1 MSVGLSFYLSNFA
14 DYNAAYGAF
23 GTLMG
28 LLIWIWL
35 SVGILIVGAEL
46 NAELEH
52 QTARDTTTGPPLPMC
67 ARGAFV
73 ADTLGATADAIKSN
87 KD

>member
-1 MSVGLSFYLSNFA
+1 MSVGFSFYLSNFA

-23 GTLMG
+23 GALMG

-52 QTARDTTTGPPLPMC
+52 
-67 ARGAFV
+67 
-73 ADTLGATADAIKSN
+73 
-87 KD
+87 